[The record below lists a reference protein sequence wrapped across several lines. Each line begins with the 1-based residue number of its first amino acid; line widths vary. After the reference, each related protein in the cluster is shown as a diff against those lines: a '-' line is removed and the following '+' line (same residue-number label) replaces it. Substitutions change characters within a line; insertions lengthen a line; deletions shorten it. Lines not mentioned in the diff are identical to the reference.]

1 MGVHD
6 ILTHNDLDSA
16 LKNKQLQVA
25 FQPCISLSKL
35 SALGGEAFLR
45 WQHPAL
51 GLLPANLFMPFARA
65 QGRTREVATFVL
77 RETLRAVSEWRRA
90 GLQWK
95 AYVNVDG
102 ADLAD
107 GMLADSIALLLCEF
121 EVPAEALTLDIRETD
136 FAERGAQ
143 FLPHIAALRTMG
155 VGIALD
161 TVPGEAPLQD
171 ISSLPLTEMKIAGPA
186 IIRFVEMTQDTG
198 LGRIMHR
205 LDQARE
211 AGLLTCA
218 MRVESE
224 ATLWALQRVG
234 FDAAQ
239 GAYISRPLPLT
250 ELVRWDHIWRK
261 AAAEL
266 TAQKQRPAPKAPVS
280 ESPAE
285 RKALEA
291 QLSDRIEDPSAP
303 ITLAA
308 DDETGEVLAPVFG
321 RRAPEPPPPEHTG
334 SEPLAAEE
342 AAPVAEAD
350 DFAFDA
356 PGLEDE
362 AREPQPVTEAAA
374 EVEPGTEME
383 SEAEG
388 EDIGDDAEAASS
400 KDFSF
405 DASPTTESDVPPMAE
420 FTFDAH
426 AADLP
431 PPVQPEPAQSMPH
444 RRAEPV
450 AREPALTGPP
460 ANFKVHRKTTDE
472 MSAPA
477 SVAGRTEKTRG
488 GADKPATLEP
498 VLIERRIPGLAKPI
512 VMQVAQSGHEGRG
525 LFGRRKSSGKN

>member
-65 QGRTREVATFVL
+65 QGRTREVAMFML

-161 TVPGEAPLQD
+161 TVPGEAPLQE

-205 LDQARE
+205 LNQARD

-218 MRVESE
+218 VRVESE

-239 GAYISRPLPLT
+239 GAYISRPIPLS
-250 ELVRWDHIWRK
+250 ELVRWDHIWHK

-266 TAQKQRPAPKAPVS
+266 TSQKQRRMPPAPADNNPV
-280 ESPAE
+280 EHA
-285 RKALEA
+285 ALEA
-291 QLSDRIEDPSAP
+291 ELSDRLQDPNEPIVPIVHDEVDEVTAP
-303 ITLAA
+303 T
-308 DDETGEVLAPVFG
+308 FG
-321 RRAPEPPPPEHTG
+321 RRAPEAMPP
-334 SEPLAAEE
+334 
-342 AAPVAEAD
+342 APVESDPPLVAEPEA
-350 DFAFDA
+350 FAFDA
-356 PGLEDE
+356 SPLDAEMDVEPEAEAPFEAEAFEDETGVEAPEAFEFEVPVEDE
-362 AREPQPVTEAAA
+362 APPV
-374 EVEPGTEME
+374 V
-383 SEAEG
+383 
-388 EDIGDDAEAASS
+388 
-400 KDFSF
+400 
-405 DASPTTESDVPPMAE
+405 ESDEAPPAAE
-420 FTFDAH
+420 FTFDAP
-426 AADLP
+426 AEDAP
-431 PPVQPEPAQSMPH
+431 PMAEPDPVPRRYRATQVSEEPAPS
-444 RRAEPV
+444 
-450 AREPALTGPP
+450 GPP
-460 ANFKVHRKTTDE
+460 ANFKIHRKN
-472 MSAPA
+472 SAEAAEPA
-477 SVAGRTEKTRG
+477 AAPGRAAKGRG
-488 GADKPATLEP
+488 GAASAASLEP
-498 VLIERRIPGLAKPI
+498 VLIERRIPGLDKPI
-512 VMQVAQSGHEGRG
+512 TMQVADAANEGRG
-525 LFGRRKSSGKN
+525 LFGKRKSSSKK